1 MQLGVAMRFRILF
14 VILLISMSFMIKSA
28 NALPASIYVIFN
40 GLDAG
45 QVGMGVLPRNYDS
58 LTRKKINSGTVA

>member
-1 MQLGVAMRFRILF
+1 LP
-14 VILLISMSFMIKSA
+14 LLIAFMSKSA

-40 GLDAG
+40 GLDAE